1 MALDWGVLKSTKNIN
16 PPIVTI
22 YAGAKSG
29 KTTLASEF
37 PSPYYCRTGE
47 GEHPPEGIEMLSFG
61 VSESYADVVEQMDW
75 MMSED
80 GNNRQCETFV
90 LDSLD
95 GLELLIR
102 ADACARNGWASI
114 EDPGFGKGFQA
125 EQSIWVEFMKRV
137 LKLKTSGFYTF
148 LIAHVKSKTV
158 PGVTTDSYPRY
169 MPNLRDD
176 AIGTVV
182 DASDLIGF
190 LHPRVS
196 IAKEDAGFKKVNKRG
211 EGSGEM
217 VIAVEERPG
226 FIAGNRLRIGKA
238 TLPFKEGQGFKVLSQ
253 YFPANRGQAAN
264 DNDHSAAEAA

>member
-1 MALDWGVLKSTKNIN
+1 MALSWDQLRSTKSTN
-16 PPIVTI
+16 PPICTF

-47 GEHPPEGIEMLSFG
+47 GEHPPEGIEMVSFG
-61 VSESYADVVEQMDW
+61 VSESYADVIDQIDW
-75 MMSED
+75 MLD
-80 GNNRQCETFV
+80 ANDQCETFV

-95 GLELLIR
+95 GLELMIR
-102 ADACARNGWASI
+102 AEACTRNGWANI
-114 EDPGFGKGFQA
+114 EEPGFGKGYQA

-137 LKLKTSGFYTF
+137 LQMKLAGLYVV
-148 LIAHVKSKTV
+148 LIAHVKAKTV
-158 PGVTTDSYPRY
+158 PGVTSDSYPRY

-190 LHPRVS
+190 LHQRVA
-196 IAKEDAGFKKVNKRG
+196 IKKEKVGFDKTNTRAD
-211 EGSGEM
+211 GSGEM
-217 VIAVEERPG
+217 VIAVQERPG
-226 FIAGNRLRIGKA
+226 FIAGNRLRIPKA

-253 YFPANRGQAAN
+253 YFPGSAPAA
-264 DNDHSAAEAA
+264 HEPETAEEAE